1 MDRLLR
7 KEISVISLLLVL
19 ASSAV
24 AVKTSYAAQE
34 GAETA
39 RLIQRQMAPP
49 LAVIKEEEKVKDEI
63 FADVFYEPS
72 DIMQG
77 NRTGHWT
84 ELTTLYAYIHRN
96 IRSYISIS
104 QLERFD
110 DKDYTGN
117 YGSYINMKNSY
128 VHYEVGFGW
137 KVDYIYKFQTILE
150 YGHKLHENLF
160 WQVGYNWRNY
170 SIHDTHI
177 VYPGLIYYFGDSYIG
192 ADWGVVYK
200 EHSSTGYFGTFKG
213 NFAITKL
220 LNLYAGVA
228 VGERLYDIYELK
240 ACKEN
245 GYILFTGLSYKFF
258 KDWSARF
265 GISYGTEEPKFIK
278 RSLDLGLSLKF

>member
-1 MDRLLR
+1 MKKVFFRTIALPVLLT
-7 KEISVISLLLVL
+7 LV
-19 ASSAV
+19 SS
-24 AVKTSYAAQE
+24 TAAYRVSFAAE
-34 GAETA
+34 HGETA
-39 RLIQRQMAPP
+39 RLIQQQMAPP
-49 LAVIKEEEKVKDEI
+49 LAVLKEKEAVKDEI

-84 ELTTLYAYIHRN
+84 ELTTLYAYTHQN
-96 IRSYISIS
+96 VRSYIFVS

-128 VHYEVGFGW
+128 VHYETGFGW

-150 YGHKLHENLF
+150 YGHKLYKSLF
-160 WQVGYNWRNY
+160 WQVGYNWRDY
-170 SIHDTHI
+170 SSHDTHI
-177 VYPGLIYYFGDSYIG
+177 IYPGLIYYFGDSYISG
-192 ADWGVVYK
+192 DWGICYK
-200 EHSSTGYFGTFKG
+200 EHASNAYFGSFKG

-220 LNLYAGVA
+220 LNLYGGVA

-245 GYILFTGLSYKFF
+245 GYILFTGLSYKFS
-258 KDWSARF
+258 KNLSARF